1 MLYVA
6 SFCSCL
12 KQTDEV
18 YVEWLTELLRHVG
31 KVWSKHAVEYS
42 AAHMPVSKS
51 LLTTAAARGRVRHC
65 SALDTAGSGAHLSF
79 ARQYTGQRLTQ
90 SGLFVCGRSCTRQ
103 AKRCFPLIASRSSGC
118 SQPSALTE
126 LTDSMETVMMA
137 GCATRTKRHMLRAT
151 LSTQQL
157 PASRAERIR

>member
-31 KVWSKHAVEYS
+31 KVWSKHLEYS

-79 ARQYTGQRLTQ
+79 STVHWTTVGPIW
-90 SGLFVCGRSCTRQ
+90 FVCLRQ
-103 AKRCFPLIASRSSGC
+103 KLHTTGE
-118 SQPSALTE
+118 AL
-126 LTDSMETVMMA
+126 
-137 GCATRTKRHMLRAT
+137 
-151 LSTQQL
+151 L
-157 PASRAERIR
+157 PAYREQIERLLTTKCAD